1 MHQVDYQQR
10 VLECAKQAE
19 TAPNLQARIIWK
31 RMEAFWR
38 KLAAYPKADQ
48 PREPVSF
55 ISSAP

>member
-1 MHQVDYQQR
+1 MRQLDYQQR

-38 KLAAYPKADQ
+38 KLAMGPKADQ
-48 PREPVSF
+48 RREPVSF

>member
-1 MHQVDYQQR
+1 MRQLDYQQR

-38 KLAAYPKADQ
+38 KLAMDPKRD
-48 PREPVSF
+48 RRTEPVSF

>member
-1 MHQVDYQQR
+1 MRQVDYQQR
-10 VLECAKQAE
+10 VLECAKQAD

-38 KLAAYPKADQ
+38 KRAISPKLDQ
-48 PREPVSF
+48 PTAPVSF

>member
-1 MHQVDYQQR
+1 MRQVDYQQR

-38 KLAAYPKADQ
+38 QLAMYPKAER
-48 PREPVSF
+48 PKEPVSF

>member
-1 MHQVDYQQR
+1 MRQVDYQQR

-19 TAPNLQARIIWK
+19 SAPNLQARIIWK

-38 KLAAYPKADQ
+38 KLAVSPKRDEHT
-48 PREPVSF
+48 EPVSF

>member
-1 MHQVDYQQR
+1 MRRLDYQQR

-38 KLAAYPKADQ
+38 KLATYPKADQ

>member
-1 MHQVDYQQR
+1 MRQLDYQQR
-10 VLECAKQAE
+10 VVECARQAE

-38 KLAAYPKADQ
+38 KRAMNPKRDE
-48 PREPVSF
+48 RTEPVSF

>member
-1 MHQVDYQQR
+1 MRQVDYQQR
-10 VLECAKQAE
+10 VLACARQAE

-38 KLAAYPKADQ
+38 KLAMAQADQ